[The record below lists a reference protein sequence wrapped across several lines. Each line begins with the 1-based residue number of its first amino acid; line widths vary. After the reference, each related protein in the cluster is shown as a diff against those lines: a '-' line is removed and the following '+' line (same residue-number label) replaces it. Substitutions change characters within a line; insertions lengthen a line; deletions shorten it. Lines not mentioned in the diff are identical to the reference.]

1 MRLGRGRRG
10 DILAGCL
17 GTDLWHRVESNGSL
31 ESCGNEDPQWGGARS
46 GRGGVRAWGW
56 RGLGQALARLGNVS
70 LLGIASR
77 GGLQDLPRAKAH
89 ITGRG
94 LERRGRKESRFFR
107 AWAGQGLE

>member
-1 MRLGRGRRG
+1 MRLGRGRWG

-70 LLGIASR
+70 LLGTARS
-77 GGLQDLPRAKAH
+77 GGCRTCL
-89 ITGRG
+89 GR
-94 LERRGRKESRFFR
+94 RHT
-107 AWAGQGLE
+107 